1 VVLRDRFAW
10 LEAELLRELQRH
22 YGDRLVS
29 AVLFGSVGRGS
40 PHPHSDVDVLVIAEG
55 LPNGRMKRSSDFA
68 AVEDALGRQLGTLRA
83 EGIHTRLSPVLKT
96 PAEANEG
103 SILFLD
109 FLDDA
114 KVLVDRDGFFQG
126 VLAKLRGRLDEL
138 GARRV
143 WIGSAWYW
151 DLKPDFKPGEVFEL

>member
-1 VVLRDRFAW
+1 MLKDKFAW
-10 LEAELLRELQRH
+10 LEVELLRELRRH

-29 AVLFGSVGRGS
+29 AVLFDSVGRGA
-40 PHPHSDVDVLVIAEG
+40 PHPHSDVDVLVVAEG
-55 LPNGRMKRSSDFA
+55 LPRGRMKRSSDFA
-68 AVEDALGRQLGTLRA
+68 AVEAALEPALGALRG
-83 EGIHTRLSPVLKT
+83 EGIHTRLSPVFKT
-96 PAEANEG
+96 PAEASEG
-103 SILFLD
+103 SLLFLD

-114 KVLVDRDGFFQG
+114 KVLLDRDGFFQR
-126 VLAKLRGRLDEL
+126 VLARLRRRLEEL